1 MTDSKKIAKVTAEY
15 QDWVAKAAAMAQES
29 IGSLRTVR
37 SFAAEQHQVDGYTR
51 LIGEPER
58 PCGPCSPFGGGSA
71 LSVAVKRAFVRLFGE
86 GMLKASPGVFLVSIN
101 YIGFEGV
108 SNGSLTPGQ
117 LLAWYV
123 SLFCAQDCCAFH
135 CLGCTI
141 SNRFLSRLLIQY
153 DIHVTLRRRLSRA
166 DSWRGCARHGEGR
179 HGSYLRAPAPK
190 AEDRGVSGS
199 RSRRSAHRCII
210 TSF

>member
-1 MTDSKKIAKVTAEY
+1 
-15 QDWVAKAAAMAQES
+15 MAQES

-71 LSVAVKRAFVRLFGE
+71 LSVAVKRAFVKLYGE
-86 GMLKASPGVFLVSIN
+86 GILKASPGVFICSIN
-101 YIGFEGV
+101 YYGFGAV

-123 SLFCAQDCCAFH
+123 SLSCAQYCCAFH

-141 SNRFLSRLLIQY
+141 SNRFLSRLFIQY
-153 DIHVTLRRRLSRA
+153 DIHGTICRCLSQA
-166 DSWRGCARHGEGR
+166 DSRRGRARRGEGR
-179 HGSYLRAPAPK
+179 HSSYLRAPAPK

-199 RSRRSAHRCII
+199 RSRRSAHRYII